1 MTPVALSDLVLTLA
15 CLWIC
20 RVQGRHSAALTLGT
34 GLIGLAA
41 ALGVAFYSGVVA
53 LDGPHHL
60 ASQLSASG
68 AFPLLAIGYG
78 WADHPVS
85 RRYRWAAAVS
95 AGSGLVGLG
104 AAKLGLTQA
113 GNLITIVSVVA
124 MILVTAR
131 SPSRVRIIGLA
142 FLIASLAVVVF
153 SGSVTLWGYT
163 VSRIEMLHDLLA
175 IALVVLFGTGTAR
188 R

>member
-15 CLWIC
+15 CLWVC
-20 RVQGRHSAALTLGT
+20 RAQGRHSAALTLGT

-41 ALGVAFYSGVVA
+41 ALGIAFYSGVLA
-53 LDGPHHL
+53 LDVPHHL
-60 ASQLSASG
+60 ASQLSASA

-85 RRYRWAAAVS
+85 RRYGWAAAVS
-95 AGSGLVGLG
+95 AVLGLAGLG
-104 AAKLGLTQA
+104 TAQLGLTQV
-113 GNLITIVSVVA
+113 GNLITIASVVV
-124 MILVTAR
+124 MILVTTR
-131 SPSRVRIIGLA
+131 SPSRVRITGMA

-153 SGSVTLWGYT
+153 SGSVTLWGFT

-175 IALVVLFGTGTAR
+175 IALVVLFGTGPAR